1 MWSTRLF
8 RVWLAG
14 RCRLKMSCS
23 RCSGLV
29 KNLVLR
35 NDARNLHMDG
45 NNQALLQLPSTLA
58 TAVTSYGSSWGA
70 ERPRHLNFDDYGFS
84 GLYRLYPSLQPRHFK
99 FGMVGPSRQ
108 QSRRFAG
115 SVLHA
120 SAASTMQTFG
130 CSKLCGLLGLQV
142 SSMKPHQLRARR

>member
-14 RCRLKMSCS
+14 RCRLKISCS

-29 KNLVLR
+29 KNLVQSRRRVLR

-84 GLYRLYPSLQPRHFK
+84 GLYRLYPSPAQTLQIWDGGAF
-99 FGMVGPSRQ
+99 
-108 QSRRFAG
+108 
-115 SVLHA
+115 
-120 SAASTMQTFG
+120 SAAISAF
-130 CSKLCGLLGLQV
+130 CRVCAACICCIHDANLRLL
-142 SSMKPHQLRARR
+142 KTLRAAWASGV